1 MDQLLLLR
9 RVRAISLQAAPAAP
23 ARVSQRTFDAAPGR
37 SRLEL
42 PVARSISRQLRLS
55 WPAVLE
61 LALAPPETH
70 AHRLGRALTRPKQDW
85 LTEDHIAYVL
95 KLVARRLGVESVSP
109 DQYRREREA
118 MLSVSRRR
126 RRRRRSRIP
135 TEDQLRIAV
144 GGDWDAA
151 LALAGLAARKPH
163 AGVGVST
170 VELLER
176 CFETHRA
183 QPSAEELR
191 RFARANRIPFQPDR
205 QRTWNGCLAAWK
217 QERRARG
224 LAVPDGLPPRGQ
236 RPNYWRNVGAARAGE
251 RRRRDWSHLD
261 DCVEV
266 VILYLDQLGANERS
280 SKRGYQD
287 WAASQPDAPGYSV
300 FDQHGGWARIRQIA
314 QERTSSR

>member
-23 ARVSQRTFDAAPGR
+23 AQVSQRTFDAAPER

-42 PVARSISRQLRLS
+42 PVARSISRQLKLP

-70 AHRLGRALTRPKQDW
+70 AHRLGRALTRPEQSW
-85 LTEDHIAYVL
+85 LTEEHISYVL
-95 KLVARRLGVESVSP
+95 RLVARRLGVESVSP

-118 MLSVSRRR
+118 MLAVSRRR
-126 RRRRRSRIP
+126 RRRLRLP

-151 LALAGLAARKPH
+151 LALAGLSARKPH

-176 CFETHRA
+176 CYQAHGA
-183 QPSAEELR
+183 QSSAEELR

-205 QRTWNGCLAAWK
+205 RRTWNECVAAWK

-236 RPNYWRNVGAARAGE
+236 RPNYSRNIGAALPGE
-251 RRRRDWSHLD
+251 RRRRDWSHIE
-261 DCVEV
+261 DCIEI
-266 VILYLDQLGANERS
+266 VIVYLDQLAPNARS
-280 SKRGYQD
+280 SKRSYQD
-287 WAASQPDAPGYSV
+287 WAAGRDDAPSYSA
-300 FDQHGGWARIRQIA
+300 FDAHGGW
-314 QERTSSR
+314 ERVRALAMQR